1 MKQTYKTPTLIA
13 NGDLSSH
20 TRTHQVSPD
29 NRDGAPLRKDSSFG
43 TVGFGL

>member
-20 TRTHQVSPD
+20 TRTTKCPWPD
-29 NRDGAPLRKDSSFG
+29 ATRGRGAASGKRLSLRH
-43 TVGFGL
+43 